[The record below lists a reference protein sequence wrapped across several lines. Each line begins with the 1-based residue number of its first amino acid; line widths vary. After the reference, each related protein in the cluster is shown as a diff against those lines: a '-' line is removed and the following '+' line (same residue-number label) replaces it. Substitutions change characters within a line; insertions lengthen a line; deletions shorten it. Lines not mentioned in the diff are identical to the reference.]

1 MNISSVSLAI
11 HHLHIYQNTVCMH
24 MHTCFSFTLDLNFP
38 VFFFFFFSASRFF
51 FPTHFTLKWCSFYC
65 CLGFLTKL
73 GSVLVSK
80 REYLWLEGFKEFRI
94 YALQEIAGEK
104 SRAGFN

>member
-38 VFFFFFFSASRFF
+38 VFFFFFFLSKQIFLSDSLHPEVVFVLLLPWFF
-51 FPTHFTLKWCSFYC
+51 NKTRLCV
-65 CLGFLTKL
+65 G
-73 GSVLVSK
+73 
-80 REYLWLEGFKEFRI
+80 EQERI
-94 YALQEIAGEK
+94 PVAG
-104 SRAGFN
+104 GI